1 MKKVL
6 CFRWELVI
14 GLIST
19 FLFLIILSLLNEEV
33 IKLDSKNCDLK
44 TELTETKKRLFNA
57 LVKLDRIKL
66 ITKDEKILKILEE
79 L

>member
-1 MKKVL
+1 MQI
-6 CFRWELVI
+6 EN
-14 GLIST
+14 
-19 FLFLIILSLLNEEV
+19 LLNLLNQEYNKV
-33 IKLDSKNCDLK
+33 INQNGDLK

-66 ITKDEKILKILEE
+66 ITKDKEILKILEE

>member
-1 MKKVL
+1 MQIENLTNLLNNEINKVL
-6 CFRWELVI
+6 I
-14 GLIST
+14 
-19 FLFLIILSLLNEEV
+19 N
-33 IKLDSKNCDLK
+33 NQDLK

-66 ITKDEKILKILEE
+66 ITKDKEILKISEE

>member
-1 MKKVL
+1 MKIENLTDLLNNEINKVL
-6 CFRWELVI
+6 I
-14 GLIST
+14 
-19 FLFLIILSLLNEEV
+19 N
-33 IKLDSKNCDLK
+33 NQDLK

-66 ITKDEKILKILEE
+66 ITKYKEILKILEE

>member
-1 MKKVL
+1 MQ
-6 CFRWELVI
+6 I
-14 GLIST
+14 NS
-19 FLFLIILSLLNEEV
+19 ILSLLNEEV
-33 IKLDSKNCDLK
+33 IKLDSKNGDLK
-44 TELTETKKRLFNA
+44 TELAETKKRLFNA

>member
-1 MKKVL
+1 MKIESL
-6 CFRWELVI
+6 
-14 GLIST
+14 T
-19 FLFLIILSLLNEEV
+19 NLLNEEV
-33 IKLDSKNCDLK
+33 NKVLINNQDLK

-66 ITKDEKILKILEE
+66 ITKDENILKILEE

>member
-1 MKKVL
+1 MKIENLTDLLNNEINKVL
-6 CFRWELVI
+6 I
-14 GLIST
+14 
-19 FLFLIILSLLNEEV
+19 N
-33 IKLDSKNCDLK
+33 NQDLK

-66 ITKDEKILKILEE
+66 ITNDKEILKILEE

>member
-1 MKKVL
+1 MQIENL
-6 CFRWELVI
+6 
-14 GLIST
+14 T
-19 FLFLIILSLLNEEV
+19 NLLNNEINKV
-33 IKLDSKNCDLK
+33 IINNQDLK

>member
-1 MKKVL
+1 MKIESL
-6 CFRWELVI
+6 
-14 GLIST
+14 T
-19 FLFLIILSLLNEEV
+19 NLLNEEV
-33 IKLDSKNCDLK
+33 NKVIINNQDLK

>member
-1 MKKVL
+1 MQIENL
-6 CFRWELVI
+6 
-14 GLIST
+14 T
-19 FLFLIILSLLNEEV
+19 NLLNEEV
-33 IKLDSKNCDLK
+33 NKVIINNQDLK

>member
-1 MKKVL
+1 MKIENLTNLLNNEINKVL
-6 CFRWELVI
+6 I
-14 GLIST
+14 
-19 FLFLIILSLLNEEV
+19 N
-33 IKLDSKNCDLK
+33 NQDLK

-66 ITKDEKILKILEE
+66 ITKDKEILKILEE

>member
-1 MKKVL
+1 MQIENLTNLLNNEINKVL
-6 CFRWELVI
+6 I
-14 GLIST
+14 
-19 FLFLIILSLLNEEV
+19 N
-33 IKLDSKNCDLK
+33 NQDLK

-66 ITKDEKILKILEE
+66 ITKDEEILKILEE

>member
-1 MKKVL
+1 MKIENL
-6 CFRWELVI
+6 
-14 GLIST
+14 T
-19 FLFLIILSLLNEEV
+19 NLLNEEINKV
-33 IKLDSKNCDLK
+33 LINNQDLK

>member
-1 MKKVL
+1 MKIESL
-6 CFRWELVI
+6 
-14 GLIST
+14 T
-19 FLFLIILSLLNEEV
+19 NLLNEEINKV
-33 IKLDSKNCDLK
+33 ITNNQDLK

>member
-1 MKKVL
+1 MQ
-6 CFRWELVI
+6 I
-14 GLIST
+14 NS
-19 FLFLIILSLLNEEV
+19 ILSLLNEEV
-33 IKLDSKNCDLK
+33 NKVIINNQDLK

-66 ITKDEKILKILEE
+66 ITKDKEILKILEE

>member
-1 MKKVL
+1 MQIENLTNLLNDEINKVL
-6 CFRWELVI
+6 I
-14 GLIST
+14 
-19 FLFLIILSLLNEEV
+19 N
-33 IKLDSKNCDLK
+33 NQDLK

-66 ITKDEKILKILEE
+66 ITNDKEILKILEE

>member
-1 MKKVL
+1 MKIEDLTNLLNNEINKVL
-6 CFRWELVI
+6 I
-14 GLIST
+14 
-19 FLFLIILSLLNEEV
+19 N
-33 IKLDSKNCDLK
+33 NQDLK
-44 TELTETKKRLFNA
+44 NELTETKKRLFNA

>member
-1 MKKVL
+1 MKIENLTDLLNNEINKVL
-6 CFRWELVI
+6 I
-14 GLIST
+14 
-19 FLFLIILSLLNEEV
+19 N
-33 IKLDSKNCDLK
+33 NQDLK

-66 ITKDEKILKILEE
+66 ITKDKEILKILEE

>member
-1 MKKVL
+1 MKIESL
-6 CFRWELVI
+6 
-14 GLIST
+14 T
-19 FLFLIILSLLNEEV
+19 NLLNEEV
-33 IKLDSKNCDLK
+33 NKVIINNQDLK

-57 LVKLDRIKL
+57 LFKLDRIKL

>member
-1 MKKVL
+1 MKIENSTDLLNNEINKVL
-6 CFRWELVI
+6 I
-14 GLIST
+14 
-19 FLFLIILSLLNEEV
+19 N
-33 IKLDSKNCDLK
+33 NQDLK

-66 ITKDEKILKILEE
+66 ITKDKEILKILEE

>member
-1 MKKVL
+1 MKIENSTDLLNNEINKVL
-6 CFRWELVI
+6 I
-14 GLIST
+14 
-19 FLFLIILSLLNEEV
+19 N
-33 IKLDSKNCDLK
+33 NQDLK

>member
-1 MKKVL
+1 MKIEDL
-6 CFRWELVI
+6 
-14 GLIST
+14 T
-19 FLFLIILSLLNEEV
+19 NLLNNEINKV
-33 IKLDSKNCDLK
+33 IINNQDLK

-66 ITKDEKILKILEE
+66 ITKDENILKILEE

>member
-1 MKKVL
+1 MKIESLTDLLNNEINKVL
-6 CFRWELVI
+6 I
-14 GLIST
+14 
-19 FLFLIILSLLNEEV
+19 N
-33 IKLDSKNCDLK
+33 NQDLK

-66 ITKDEKILKILEE
+66 ITKDKEILKILEE

>member
-1 MKKVL
+1 MKIENLTDLLNNEINKVL
-6 CFRWELVI
+6 I
-14 GLIST
+14 
-19 FLFLIILSLLNEEV
+19 N
-33 IKLDSKNCDLK
+33 NQDLK

-79 L
+79 LWKLK